1 MLAAVAG
8 VVGEEVGLLN
18 MEPVFLIFFLLWNE
32 EDLLCWLFLFHRG
45 VHVIVT
51 LDLVF
56 PGVILGNGGDVGLPG
71 TPLSTSWS

>member
-18 MEPVFLIFFLLWNE
+18 MKPVLIFFLLWNE

-51 LDLVF
+51 LGLVF
-56 PGVILGNGGDVGLPG
+56 PGVILGDGGDVGLPG

>member
-1 MLAAVAG
+1 MLDAVAG
-8 VVGEEVGLLN
+8 VGGEEVGLLN

-45 VHVIVT
+45 VHVT
-51 LDLVF
+51 LGLVF
-56 PGVILGNGGDVGLPG
+56 PGVILGDGGDVGLPG